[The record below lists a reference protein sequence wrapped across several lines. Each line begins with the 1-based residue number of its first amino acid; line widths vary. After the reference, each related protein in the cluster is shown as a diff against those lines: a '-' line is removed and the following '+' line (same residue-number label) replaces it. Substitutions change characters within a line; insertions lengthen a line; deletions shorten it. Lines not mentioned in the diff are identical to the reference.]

1 MQAELTVKESQV
13 ADLQENIKS
22 HQSETSKAKAE
33 LTTALA
39 EMEKLKAAVFLTE
52 PDTSEKFLA
61 LMKKVEQLDDALRP
75 LSTGPSTLRLYM
87 PLTAEFTEDG
97 YDYEEPEH
105 LEGRELY
112 QYEED

>member
-1 MQAELTVKESQV
+1 MLNRLA
-13 ADLQENIKS
+13 A
-22 HQSETSKAKAE
+22 
-33 LTTALA
+33 ALEVIPPA
-39 EMEKLKAAVFLTE
+39 EMEKLKAAVYLTE